1 IHASAASN
9 DQSPD
14 SGELGGCEGGGALPV
29 CFWSASL
36 RSPCCWS
43 GGFFSWL
50 LPCSCCLRSLLPPLF
65 CECWSCGRPP
75 PLSPGCLPCPLPLS
89 PSCLPWL
96 LPFSPDGCPWEFG
109 LPPWLPELLLL
120 SPLCCPALL
129 LLSPPCWL
137 PWLFPCLPWP
147 PPCWLPWLFC
157 WLPE

>member
-1 IHASAASN
+1 AHVVKFARNCSTARSTRKATITTMIPKTIHFMIHASAASN

-50 LPCSCCLRSLLPPLF
+50 LPCSCCLRSLLPPLC
-65 CECWSCGRPP
+65 CECWSGGRPP

-109 LPPWLPELLLL
+109 LPPWLPEL
-120 SPLCCPALL
+120 
-129 LLSPPCWL
+129 
-137 PWLFPCLPWP
+137 
-147 PPCWLPWLFC
+147 
-157 WLPE
+157 